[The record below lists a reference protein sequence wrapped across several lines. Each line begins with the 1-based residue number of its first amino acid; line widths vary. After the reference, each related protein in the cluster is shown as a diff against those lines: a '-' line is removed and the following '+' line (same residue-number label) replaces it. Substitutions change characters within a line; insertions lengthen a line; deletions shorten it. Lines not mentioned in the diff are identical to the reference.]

1 MAMLAHLLGIIT
13 LFLGP
18 LIIWL
23 IKKDSSAFTD
33 EQGKEA
39 LNFQIGMT
47 GAFVLAAAVGCIPV
61 IQLVSCALWPA
72 LFVVNVVFC
81 ILAAM
86 EANKGVR
93 YRYPVAIRLIS

>member
-18 LIIWL
+18 RIIWL

-33 EQGKEA
+33 DQGKEA

-47 GAFVLAAAVGCIPV
+47 GAWVLSTVFSCLPLVG
-61 IQLVSCALWPA
+61 LVSCALLPA